1 MRRRTQRRG
10 GDERL
15 GRRVALALLLR
26 GHLGHLSQQEARVS
40 IRAACR
46 HLGLLGWVPW
56 PPGLGCGLGWHDKPS
71 GHGQGREGRRQVGG

>member
-26 GHLGHLSQQEARVS
+26 GHLGHLSQQEARMS

-46 HLGLLGWVPW
+46 HLGL
-56 PPGLGCGLGWHDKPS
+56 GLGSGLGL
-71 GHGQGREGRRQVGG
+71 GFA

>member
-26 GHLGHLSQQEARVS
+26 GHLGHLSQQEARMS

-46 HLGLLGWVPW
+46 HLGL
-56 PPGLGCGLGWHDKPS
+56 
-71 GHGQGREGRRQVGG
+71 Q